1 MLEREVEP
9 ALETSRL
16 RGAILIFPGVEE
28 LDFVGVYEVLTKARA
43 MANEGRLAL
52 EQPPH
57 VLLLDREQRVPCANG
72 LVVQP
77 HHRYAGLAGFDFA
90 VVPGGRGINALQNDD
105 ALLAE
110 LSRFQKIGG
119 LLCSVCTGALA
130 LAWMQAL
137 VDIQREDGGW
147 RPFWAEESSPVYT
160 ALAVKAL
167 ILSGMLARGD
177 LEADVKAYAV

>member
-1 MLEREVEP
+1 
-9 ALETSRL
+9 
-16 RGAILIFPGVEE
+16 
-28 LDFVGVYEVLTKARA
+28 

-52 EQPPH
+52 EQRPH

-137 VDIQREDGGW
+137 VDIQREDDGW

-177 LEADVKAYAV
+177 LQSRRQSIRGLTGVPWLGGGKEGGKSRRKAAHTDSLRVDC